1 VSLVS
6 FVGTLLAAMALA
18 SGAVAKTSPLA
29 FSAPTVIGTVDSTAP
44 NFDVGI
50 GDKGEAV
57 VLWTHYYS
65 TGGPVVE
72 AASRP
77 AAGAWS
83 TPDALSPNNGFAM
96 QSDVAVD
103 DKGDAVAVWARYGG
117 SQAVEAASR
126 PAGGPWSTPTV
137 LSASGG
143 SPHVAV
149 GDTGDAV
156 AVWTRGTDSGVVVEA
171 ASRPPRGSWST
182 PTALSASDT
191 YSSNPQVAVGKTG
204 DAVAVWTRGTDSRVV
219 VEAASRPPRGSWST
233 PTALSASDTYS
244 SNPQVAVGKTGDA
257 VAVWTRGTD
266 SRVVVEA
273 ASRPPRGSWSTPTAL
288 SARNTYSFNPQV
300 ALSDHGEAIAAW
312 NRFSGGPPYDTGT
325 VVETASRPAG
335 GPWSP
340 PATLGDTNGWSLQ
353 VTVDHKGEAIAVW
366 TRYTGSTPDIS
377 GTLVEAASRPARGTW
392 STPTQLSHT
401 NGWSSSPNVAVS
413 DKGHA
418 VVVWQRPTGSGVVV
432 EATSRLAGAAWSTPT
447 TLTDAGF
454 SPKVAVGNKGKAVIV
469 WARYSASWP
478 YDTDTALEAAATT

>member
-1 VSLVS
+1 MPRSSPAHQSVRSVAWLASRRRVAVSLVS

-103 DKGDAVAVWARYGG
+103 DKGDAIAVWARYGG

-156 AVWTRGTDSGVVVEA
+156 AVWTRGTDSG
-171 ASRPPRGSWST
+171 
-182 PTALSASDT
+182 
-191 YSSNPQVAVGKTG
+191 
-204 DAVAVWTRGTDSRVV
+204 
-219 VEAASRPPRGSWST
+219 
-233 PTALSASDTYS
+233 
-244 SNPQVAVGKTGDA
+244 
-257 VAVWTRGTD
+257 
-266 SRVVVEA
+266 VVVEA

>member
-103 DKGDAVAVWARYGG
+103 DKGDAIAVWARYGG

-156 AVWTRGTDSGVVVEA
+156 AVWTRGTDSG
-171 ASRPPRGSWST
+171 
-182 PTALSASDT
+182 
-191 YSSNPQVAVGKTG
+191 
-204 DAVAVWTRGTDSRVV
+204 
-219 VEAASRPPRGSWST
+219 
-233 PTALSASDTYS
+233 
-244 SNPQVAVGKTGDA
+244 
-257 VAVWTRGTD
+257 
-266 SRVVVEA
+266 VVVEA

-392 STPTQLSHT
+392 STPTLLSHT

>member
-1 VSLVS
+1 MPRSSPAHQSVRSVAWLASRRRVAVSLVS

-103 DKGDAVAVWARYGG
+103 DKGDAIAVWARYGG

-156 AVWTRGTDSGVVVEA
+156 AVWTRGTDSG
-171 ASRPPRGSWST
+171 
-182 PTALSASDT
+182 
-191 YSSNPQVAVGKTG
+191 
-204 DAVAVWTRGTDSRVV
+204 VV

>member
-103 DKGDAVAVWARYGG
+103 DKGDAIAVWARYGG

-149 GDTGDAV
+149 GD
-156 AVWTRGTDSGVVVEA
+156 
-171 ASRPPRGSWST
+171 
-182 PTALSASDT
+182 
-191 YSSNPQVAVGKTG
+191 
-204 DAVAVWTRGTDSRVV
+204 
-219 VEAASRPPRGSWST
+219 
-233 PTALSASDTYS
+233 
-244 SNPQVAVGKTGDA
+244 TGDA

-392 STPTQLSHT
+392 STPTLLSHT

>member
-103 DKGDAVAVWARYGG
+103 DKGDAIAVWARYGG

-156 AVWTRGTDSGVVVEA
+156 AVWTRGTDSG
-171 ASRPPRGSWST
+171 
-182 PTALSASDT
+182 
-191 YSSNPQVAVGKTG
+191 
-204 DAVAVWTRGTDSRVV
+204 VV

>member
-1 VSLVS
+1 
-6 FVGTLLAAMALA
+6 
-18 SGAVAKTSPLA
+18 LA

-103 DKGDAVAVWARYGG
+103 DKGDAIAVWARYGG

-156 AVWTRGTDSGVVVEA
+156 AVWTRGTDSG
-171 ASRPPRGSWST
+171 
-182 PTALSASDT
+182 
-191 YSSNPQVAVGKTG
+191 
-204 DAVAVWTRGTDSRVV
+204 
-219 VEAASRPPRGSWST
+219 
-233 PTALSASDTYS
+233 
-244 SNPQVAVGKTGDA
+244 
-257 VAVWTRGTD
+257 
-266 SRVVVEA
+266 VVVEA